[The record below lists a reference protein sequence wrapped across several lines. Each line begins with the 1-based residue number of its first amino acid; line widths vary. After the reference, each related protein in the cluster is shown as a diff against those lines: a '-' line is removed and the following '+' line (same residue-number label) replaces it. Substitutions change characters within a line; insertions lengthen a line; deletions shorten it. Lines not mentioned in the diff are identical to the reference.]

1 MAQIIDFRSYSA
13 STLQN
18 VTASAEIIAPE
29 PKIHL
34 TNFEH
39 RRLPFSG
46 IGTDVDENLRKYG
59 TAADIARAYLPWELG
74 LAEVSVGGQVQTKYK
89 AIVRSDTGK
98 VFGITKD
105 RYKPVQNADAFAFAD
120 VLRQQGATFEKV
132 GCYRGGEKVWFLM
145 KLPSRT
151 YAGDEH
157 HLYMFLMNGNNGK
170 QSLFAA
176 FTTIRACCCNMAHLV
191 SRNSTYKVS
200 IQHRGDVEG
209 KMLEAQEVMAGA
221 NAYFDGLQHT
231 MEELR
236 NIKLSRAEMG
246 KIIDGLFPYAEDAT
260 ERIKR
265 TAQEKRNQ
273 LTNIL
278 LNAPDLQ
285 NENWDGLRLIHA
297 ITDFESHA
305 EPARHPE
312 GFAENRLM
320 NLVEKPMI
328 ADKVVE
334 MILTA

>member
-1 MAQIIDFRSYSA
+1 MSSIIAFPNTFA
-13 STLQN
+13 NNTLVN
-18 VTASAEIIAPE
+18 VTAQAEIITPAPKVH
-29 PKIHL
+29 P
-34 TNFEH
+34 NSFES

-46 IGTDVDENLRKYG
+46 IGTDVSEELKKYG
-59 TAADIARAYLPWELG
+59 TAADIANAYLPWELG
-74 LAEVSVGGQVQTKYK
+74 LSDVSVGGQVVPNYK
-89 AIVRSDTGK
+89 AIVRADTGK

-132 GCYRGGEKVWFLM
+132 GCYKGGEKVWFLM

-176 FTTIRACCCNMAHLV
+176 FTTIRAICCNMAHLV
-191 SRNSTYKVS
+191 SKNATYKIS

-231 MEELR
+231 MDELR
-236 NIKLSRAEMG
+236 NIKLTRAEMG
-246 KIIDGLFPYAEDAT
+246 QIINGLFPYAEDAT
-260 ERIKR
+260 ERVKR

-273 LTNIL
+273 LTDIL

-297 ITDFESHA
+297 ITDWESHA

-320 NLVEKPMI
+320 NIVEKPMI
-328 ADKVVE
+328 ADKVVQ
-334 MILTA
+334 MLTA